1 MPTANRSAAPRPPRR
16 GSSSSGL
23 CWPRRALARERYGRF
38 GGIAYYH
45 VSDLDVAPF
54 SRFIPC
60 GAYAGVYIL
69 DPLWKNKSDI
79 QPDTV
84 HADTH
89 SQSAAIFGLV
99 YMLGIAVDAQ
109 HHRVNRRPPGVGSEM
124 GQKCRNRCH
133 TPVQL

>member
-1 MPTANRSAAPRPPRR
+1 VLAEARPRP
-16 GSSSSGL
+16 
-23 CWPRRALARERYGRF
+23 RALRGF
-38 GGIAYYH
+38 GGIAYDH
-45 VSDLDVAPF
+45 VSDLDVALF

-89 SQSAAIFGLV
+89 GQSAAIFGLSGS
-99 YMLGIAVDAQ
+99 LSAAAVSSQRMIGRSSA
-109 HHRVNRRPPGVGSEM
+109 RSSSTTTCWP
-124 GQKCRNRCH
+124 
-133 TPVQL
+133 TA